1 MTATTAKK
9 DAALGASEAVVEAVA
24 GAQAVMVPQ
33 GRGRTRG
40 FNDQER
46 GSWHGN
52 PSQVQVGHSKGP
64 CTESVVPPL

>member
-9 DAALGASEAVVEAVA
+9 DAALGTSEAVVEAIA
-24 GAQAVMVPQ
+24 DAQAVVVPQ
-33 GRGRTRG
+33 GRGRARG
-40 FNDQER
+40 LNDQEP

-52 PSQVQVGHSKGP
+52 PRQVQVDHSKGP